1 MEQAAAMVERFQR
14 MFHRAL
20 AAFQAQRRQARVVVR
35 RAGQVNL
42 AHNQQINVAG

>member
-20 AAFQAQRRQARVVVR
+20 AAFQAQRRQGRVVVR
-35 RAGQVNL
+35 RAGQVNV
-42 AHNQQINVAG
+42 AQNQQINMSG